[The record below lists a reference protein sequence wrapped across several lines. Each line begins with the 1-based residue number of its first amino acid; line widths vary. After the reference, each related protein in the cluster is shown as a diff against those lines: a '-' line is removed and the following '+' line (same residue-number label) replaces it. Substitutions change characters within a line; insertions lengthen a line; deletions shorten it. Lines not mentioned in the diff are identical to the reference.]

1 MQEEYFINRWRSH
14 FGSVTI
20 SDSLVLWFHCRF
32 QMENR
37 KMMVSVWNFW
47 TVYKRTLSS
56 CHTFTMSKQQCMT
69 QIIQWIA
76 PWFTI
81 TDQVILL
88 SLPLKKTVVLSHILT
103 YHKLFSFSFFFFFFL
118 GHTVHVFS
126 LSKSTSH
133 DVFDV
138 VFPCHDG
145 VMVCSQAAVL
155 WWQAS
160 LSMKSFLLTSRCMLV
175 KERLAPQIMEGLTI
189 HLNGHLEINAHLL
202 AAVFFFF

>member
-1 MQEEYFINRWRSH
+1 MSGTFELFI
-14 FGSVTI
+14 
-20 SDSLVLWFHCRF
+20 
-32 QMENR
+32 
-37 KMMVSVWNFW
+37 
-47 TVYKRTLSS
+47 KRTLSS
-56 CHTFTMSKQQCMT
+56 CHTLTMSKQQCMT

-88 SLPLKKTVVLSHILT
+88 SLPLKIWLWCLVPYTDIPE
-103 YHKLFSFSFFFFFFL
+103 FFL
-118 GHTVHVFS
+118 RHTVHVFS

-175 KERLAPQIMEGLTI
+175 KERLAPQIMEGLTV

-202 AAVFFFF
+202 ASVFF